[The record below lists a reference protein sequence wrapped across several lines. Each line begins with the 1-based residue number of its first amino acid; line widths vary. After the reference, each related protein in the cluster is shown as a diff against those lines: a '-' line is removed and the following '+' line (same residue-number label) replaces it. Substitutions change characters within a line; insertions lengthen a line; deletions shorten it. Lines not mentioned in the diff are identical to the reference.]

1 MIIFS
6 FIFSTSRMIFSIIFF
21 YLFVGNMREQY
32 VQIGNAVPL
41 LLSYAIAEQIKKA
54 VLTAE
59 H

>member
-1 MIIFS
+1 
-6 FIFSTSRMIFSIIFF
+6 
-21 YLFVGNMREQY
+21 MREQY